1 MGWRDVTPSD
11 AVEAGDWIESRLQSF
26 GSGTAGSVVPT
37 GFPAYAR
44 SESRAGLAA
53 VLARHTSTPHR
64 CWFCL
69 WDGYGYLHG
78 ASAVMYFWA
87 SDDPHPQ
94 PPPPPPPPPLLRKSR
109 VRLPNRDYLLFTGS
123 AAEAEGWDD
132 GPNLWWPDDRA
143 WCAAAEI
150 DLDYT
155 LIGGSSELRDELVR
169 AGARP
174 IKVDDPL

>member
-1 MGWRDVTPSD
+1 
-11 AVEAGDWIESRLQSF
+11 
-26 GSGTAGSVVPT
+26 
-37 GFPAYAR
+37 
-44 SESRAGLAA
+44 
-53 VLARHTSTPHR
+53 
-64 CWFCL
+64 
-69 WDGYGYLHG
+69 
-78 ASAVMYFWA
+78 MYFWA

-94 PPPPPPPPPLLRKSR
+94 PPPPPPLLRKSR